1 MKSFE
6 NFLERLIY
14 NSRWI
19 QAPVYVGLIIG
30 TLVFS
35 AKFFVELYHMVAT
48 FGISDE
54 KTLMIAIL
62 TLIDVTMVIN
72 LLIVVIIGGYWTF
85 VNKIEIIKEEERPD
99 WLKKINAGTLKI
111 KLIVSLVSISGVDL
125 LKSFINIQN
134 ISNEKVILQIAIH
147 LTFIISALLLALSD
161 KIMDKSSNQK

>member
-6 NFLERLIY
+6 TILEKLIY

-19 QAPVYVGLIIG
+19 QAPVYVVLIIG

-35 AKFFVELYHMVAT
+35 IKFFIELYHMIAT

-99 WLKKINAGTLKI
+99 WLKKINASSLKI

-134 ISNEKVILQIAIH
+134 IGTEKVILQIAIH

-161 KIMDKSSNQK
+161 KILDKTHH

>member
-6 NFLERLIY
+6 NFLEKLIY

-35 AKFFVELYHMVAT
+35 LKFFMELIHMIAT

-54 KTLMIAIL
+54 KTIMIAIL
-62 TLIDVTMVIN
+62 TLVDVTMVIN

-85 VNKIEIIKEEERPD
+85 VNKIEIIKEEEKPD
-99 WLKKINAGTLKI
+99 WLKKINASSLKI
-111 KLIVSLVSISGVDL
+111 KLIVSLVSISGIDL

-134 ISNEKVILQIAIH
+134 TANDKVIIQIAIH
-147 LTFIISALLLALSD
+147 LTFIVSALLLAISD
-161 KIMDKSSNQK
+161 KLPDKSKN

>member
-6 NFLERLIY
+6 TILEKLIY

-35 AKFFVELYHMVAT
+35 IKFFIELYHMIAT

-99 WLKKINAGTLKI
+99 WLKKINASSLKI

-134 ISNEKVILQIAIH
+134 IGTEKVILQIAIH

-161 KIMDKSSNQK
+161 KILDKTHH